1 MKFDLTT
8 GLAVGA
14 AFAALLRVR
23 VRSRREPAAAGA
35 ADPTVAKLRTGDTMP
50 LVGLG
55 TWKSKPGAVE
65 AAVEA
70 AIVGGYRHIDCAAVY
85 ANEHEVGAGIA
96 AGLAAA
102 GIARDAL
109 FVTSKL
115 WNSEHHPDD
124 VEAACRKTL
133 ADLGLAYLDMYL
145 IHWPNAFARG
155 RGHFPKNAE
164 GKIEYATDI
173 PPPDTWKA
181 MERLV
186 DKGLVRAIGLSNFNA
201 AQIDA
206 VFAVAR
212 IPPAVLQ
219 VECHPLLAQR
229 PLIAHARKNGM
240 VVTAYSPLGSGK
252 GGLLT
257 NEAVAKVAAAHA
269 GRTNAHVLIRWQVQR
284 GVVVIPKSVTPHRI
298 AANFDVHDFV
308 LSAQEMAAL
317 EGLNADARFVIPTI
331 EVDGK
336 QVPRDAAH
344 PDFPFQEG
352 VAF

>member
-1 MKFDLTT
+1 MSSFTT
-8 GLAVGA
+8 AIALGA
-14 AFAALLRVR
+14 AAAALYRVR
-23 VRSRREPAAAGA
+23 VRSKMPAAADT
-35 ADPTVAKLRTGDTMP
+35 DPTVVRLRTGDTMP

-70 AIVGGYRHIDCAAVY
+70 AITGGYRHIDCAAVY
-85 ANEHEVGAGIA
+85 GNENEVGAGIK

-133 ADLGLAYLDMYL
+133 ADLGLEYLDLYL

-164 GKIEYATDI
+164 GKIEYLTDV
-173 PPPDTWKA
+173 PPPQTWKA

-186 DKGLVRAIGLSNFNA
+186 DKGLVRAIGLSNFNK

-219 VECHPLLAQR
+219 VESHPLLAQR
-229 PLIAHARKNGM
+229 PLIAHARGHGM
-240 VVTAYSPLGSGK
+240 VVTAYSPLGSGQ

-257 NEAVAKVAAAHA
+257 NAEVAKVAAAHD
-269 GRTNAHVLIRWQVQR
+269 RTNAHVLIRWQVQR
-284 GVVVIPKSVTPHRI
+284 GVVVIPKSVTPSRI
-298 AANFDVHDFV
+298 AANFAVHDFE
-308 LSAQEMAAL
+308 LSAAEMAAL